1 MVTSIEN
8 FLKLNIFLVVLC
20 ALPVH
25 AKANIQITYTR
36 QADEGMCNGIIV
48 VEATGN
54 AGPFDITL
62 NGEAV
67 AQNFIGKKYFTG
79 LCSGAYAIVV
89 TNSFKCETP
98 LNTVIHEC
106 GQIWVNGL
114 QSGIQPPS
122 ACGAHDGDFSF
133 GLGVSAIG
141 GTPPYNF
148 ILTDYNGNTLPM
160 EDYGGWGNLGA
171 GYYHLAIIDN
181 NGCRGEVPFTIEGED
196 VEISYGTSPECEHR
210 SNGTIWL
217 QAYVPAPGHN
227 DDSFHYEWSTGDEFD
242 SSEGIL
248 LEGLAAGQYTV
259 TVTSEN
265 SNCSYTE
272 TTAHTSNWHITWERE
287 IIP

>member
-1 MVTSIEN
+1 MECPILE
-8 FLKLNIFLVVLC
+8 
-20 ALPVH
+20 
-25 AKANIQITYTR
+25 IT
-36 QADEGMCNGIIV
+36 D
-48 VEATGN
+48 
-54 AGPFDITL
+54 
-62 NGEAV
+62 
-67 AQNFIGKKYFTG
+67 
-79 LCSGAYAIVV
+79 
-89 TNSFKCETP
+89 
-98 LNTVIHEC
+98 
-106 GQIWVNGL
+106 L

-133 GLGVSAIG
+133 GLGVSATG

-272 TTAHTSNWHITWERE
+272 TIAHTSNWHITWERE